1 MAKRRVKKRTH
12 RKVAEEELAKIPRSM
27 VLHLGQLLHNHLLT
41 QLVRDFRTVMQPH
54 TAIKLRE
61 RKLNKL
67 KDFVVMAGPLGVTDL
82 FVFNQLEETGN
93 VLLRMAK
100 VPHGPTLQ
108 FRINAYSLVKDVA
121 RILKRPK
128 SVGVDAA
135 EFHTPPLLVLNGFGN
150 SVNDMPHQDKLMV
163 TMFQNMFPPIQPQLT
178 TVSSIKR
185 VLMINRNDDGSIDL
199 RHYAIDTKLVEESR
213 NIKKLLAAKKVHKKI
228 PNLSRN
234 VDVLELVLDPYSV
247 GGVTLDLE
255 VEDDAIVEINQQQQQ
270 EVKAATAPVT
280 DSAASAS
287 TKKRAIKLTELGPR
301 LNMNLVKIEE
311 GVGEGKTLYHS
322 LITKLELEQKAL
334 DKKHERRKQLRAQRR
349 AEQKKNVEEKLKKK
363 QEKKERRKQRQA
375 AANGEG
381 GDDGDDVASGDD
393 AGLGLDLD
401 EVDIKAEDY
410 ENDSDLYS
418 E

>member
-12 RKVAEEELAKIPRSM
+12 RKVAEEELAKIPRLM

-41 QLVRDFRTVMQPH
+41 QLVRDFRQVMQPH

-108 FRINAYSLVKDVA
+108 FRVNAYSLVKDVA
-121 RILKRPK
+121 KVLKRPK
-128 SVGVDAA
+128 SVGVDAP

-150 SVNDMPHQDKLMV
+150 SVADMPQHDKLVV

-178 TVSSIKR
+178 TVNSIKR
-185 VLMINRNDDGSIDL
+185 VLMVNRNDDGSIDV

-213 NIKKLLAAKKVHKKI
+213 NIKKLLAAKQVHKKM
-228 PNLSRN
+228 PNLSKN
-234 VDVLELVLDPYSV
+234 MDVLELVLDPYSV

-270 EVKAATAPVT
+270 AVKATSTVETETAAT
-280 DSAASAS
+280 SSS

-363 QEKKERRKQRQA
+363 QEKKERRQQRQK
-375 AANGEG
+375 
-381 GDDGDDVASGDD
+381 GDADGDEHDD
-393 AGLGLDLD
+393 DDDHNMDDDLALDSD
-401 EVDIKAEDY
+401 AVDIKPEDY

>member
-12 RKVAEEELAKIPRSM
+12 RKVAEEELAKIPRLM

-41 QLVRDFRTVMQPH
+41 QLVRDFRQVMQPH

-108 FRINAYSLVKDVA
+108 FRVNAYSLVKDVA
-121 RILKRPK
+121 KVLKRPK
-128 SVGVDAA
+128 SVGVDAP

-150 SVNDMPHQDKLMV
+150 SVADMPQHDKLVV

-178 TVSSIKR
+178 TVNSIKR
-185 VLMINRNDDGSIDL
+185 VLMVNRNDDGSIDV

-213 NIKKLLAAKKVHKKI
+213 NIKKLLAAKQVHKKI
-228 PNLSRN
+228 PNMSKN
-234 VDVLELVLDPYSV
+234 MDVLELVLDPYSV

-255 VEDDAIVEINQQQQQ
+255 VEDDAIVEINQQQPQA
-270 EVKAATAPVT
+270 VKATPTVET
-280 DSAASAS
+280 ETTNTSSGS

-363 QEKKERRKQRQA
+363 QEKKERRQQRQKGDA
-375 AANGEG
+375 EAE
-381 GDDGDDVASGDD
+381 GDDMDEDLALDSD
-393 AGLGLDLD
+393 A
-401 EVDIKAEDY
+401 VDIKPEDY